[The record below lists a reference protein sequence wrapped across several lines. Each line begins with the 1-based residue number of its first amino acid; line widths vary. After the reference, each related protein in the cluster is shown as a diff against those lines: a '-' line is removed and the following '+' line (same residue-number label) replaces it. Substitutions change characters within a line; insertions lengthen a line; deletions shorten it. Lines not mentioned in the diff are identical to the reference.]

1 MGLFDDSVGLFFGG
15 KFSLKVL
22 SHVGDL
28 TLEDDGGGQRKVAIL
43 REKWFLENLG
53 DRQAHR
59 TDFF

>member
-1 MGLFDDSVGLFFGG
+1 MGLFDDAVGLFFGG

-43 REKWFLENLG
+43 REK
-53 DRQAHR
+53 
-59 TDFF
+59 